1 MTKWINYDNI
11 TLIPTQVSTLEHR
24 SEADT
29 SVMFGKYK
37 LDLPL
42 IAAPMPDVTN
52 GKMATTLQGHGS
64 FGWVHRF
71 QDWKEARKEL
81 ETYGPVGLA
90 VSYKDIDFAVS
101 CYHEYGV
108 RTFCIDIANG
118 MSVQTERAIKT
129 LKELCPDAFV
139 VAGNIASSQG
149 FWKLQEWGADAIRVG
164 IGGGSVCTTRDETG
178 IYAPAATLI
187 SEITGINIGND
198 HPTIVYT
205 QPLYQGYG
213 YQQYPVGSGIG
224 WTNYYQVVRP
234 VKKALLIA
242 DGGIKAPGDMCK
254 ALALGADLV
263 MAGGIFAGTDEAPG
277 EIDEEG
283 YKKFS
288 GAASYDIQ
296 KKSGRNEIVYV
307 EGKTTIVS
315 PKGPVGEVIK
325 RYAAGLRSS
334 MSYMNARNLTEY
346 RVNAKIVEIK

>member
-1 MTKWINYDNI
+1 MEKWLTYDNI
-11 TLIPTQVSTLEHR
+11 SLIPTQVSTLEHR
-24 SEADT
+24 AEADT
-29 SVMFGKYK
+29 SVKFGKFK

-52 GKMATTLQGHGS
+52 GRMATTLQGHGS

-90 VSYKDIDFAVS
+90 VSYRDIDFAVS

-118 MSVQTERAIKT
+118 ASVQMERAVKT

-139 VAGNIASSQG
+139 VAGNVASSEG

-164 IGGGSVCTTRDETG
+164 IGGGSACTTRDETG
-178 IYAPAATLI
+178 VYSPAATLI
-187 SEITGINIGND
+187 ANITGSMNDNPQFFYGSQIIYPGTINYFQS
-198 HPTIVYT
+198 TYA
-205 QPLYQGYG
+205 
-213 YQQYPVGSGIG
+213 YPARTSLI
-224 WTNYYQVVRP
+224 
-234 VKKALLIA
+234 IA
-242 DGGIKAPGDMCK
+242 DGGIRTPSDMCK

-277 EIDEEG
+277 EELEEG

-288 GAASYDIQ
+288 GAASYAIQ
-296 KKSGRNEIVYV
+296 EKSGRNEIVYV
-307 EGKTTIVS
+307 EGKTTIVP
-315 PKGPVGEVIK
+315 PKGPVGKVIE
-325 RYAAGLRSS
+325 RFAAGLRSS

-346 RVNAKIVEIK
+346 RTNVKIVEVK